1 MNIYF
6 VSLGCP
12 RNLVD
17 TETMLGQVLEAGH
30 RVCAD
35 LSAADCVVVNTC
47 AFVRPA
53 IDESI
58 DTILEMGRWKEHNQ
72 GRRLI
77 VTGCLP
83 QRYGQ
88 SLAESLPEVD
98 VFLGTGAFDQIER
111 FVGVSGIG
119 EKRVFLP
126 PIEKTSRSA
135 RELPRLQ
142 TTAPHTAY
150 LKIAEGCSSH
160 CTYCVIPEL
169 RGPQRSRPMK
179 AILSEAEWLVHGGAK
194 ELILVAQNTTAYGQD
209 LPQGED
215 RIHTLLDRLAQIPGL
230 IWIRLLYGH
239 PGFVTEPLVESM
251 VAHPNVCPY
260 LDIPFQHAS
269 KRILKRMGRPCD
281 PAYNLALVKR
291 LRDKIPGVALRTTVI
306 TGFPGETDADFETLV
321 TFVEEVRFDHMGVF
335 MYSDDTDLPSNKL
348 PGHVDDQVKQTRFD
362 YLMERQARISREN
375 NQQYV
380 GKTVRVLVEEP
391 VPNNRPVVAGRMA
404 TQAPGIDGMVFI
416 ENGTAPAAGT
426 FVNVCITEAHDYD
439 LTGYIP

>member
-1 MNIYF
+1 
-6 VSLGCP
+6 
-12 RNLVD
+12 
-17 TETMLGQVLEAGH
+17 MLGQVLEAGH

-88 SLAESLPEVD
+88 SLVESLPEVD
-98 VFLGTGAFDQIER
+98 VFIGTGAFDQIDR
-111 FVGVSGIG
+111 FVAVSDMK

-126 PIEKTSRSA
+126 PVEKTSRSA

-160 CTYCVIPEL
+160 CTYCIIPKL
-169 RGPQRSRPMK
+169 RGRQRSRPMK
-179 AILSEAEWLVHGGAK
+179 AILSEAEWLVHSGAK

-209 LPQGED
+209 LPGEG

-230 IWIRLLYGH
+230 IWIRILYGH
-239 PGFVTEPLVESM
+239 PDFVSAPLIASM
-251 VAHPNVCPY
+251 TTHPNVCPY

-269 KRILKRMGRPCD
+269 ERILKRMGRPCD
-281 PAYNLALVKR
+281 PAYNLALIKR
-291 LRDKIPGVALRTTVI
+291 LRDKIPGVALRTTFI
-306 TGFPGETDADFETLV
+306 TGFPGETDTDFETLV
-321 TFVEEVRFDHMGVF
+321 TFVEEARFDHMGVF

-348 PGHVDDQVKQTRFD
+348 PGHVDDPVKQTRFD

-375 NQQYV
+375 NRRYV

-391 VPNNRPVVAGRMA
+391 APKKGSVVGGRMA
-404 TQAPGIDGMVFI
+404 TQAPEIDGMVFI
-416 ENGTAPAAGT
+416 EGQSAPAAGT
-426 FVNVCITEAHDYD
+426 FVNVCISQAHDYD